1 MTRLSILAISAVLSA
16 IATAPVHAAK
26 PAGKPF
32 VKITAP
38 AEGAKLD
45 AMAQNKIDYEVS
57 PGPRGDHV
65 HAYIDQKEVAILRAL
80 KGSYTMET
88 LAPGKHNI
96 CVKVVNK
103 GHTPIG
109 VQKCVNVIVE

>member
-1 MTRLSILAISAVLSA
+1 MTQHSAFTISALFFA
-16 IATAPVHAAK
+16 LAATPALAAK
-26 PAGKPF
+26 PTAKPF

-45 AMAQNKIDYEVS
+45 AMAQNKIQYEVS

-65 HAYIDQKEVAILRAL
+65 HAYVDGKEVAILRAL
-80 KGSYTMET
+80 KGAYTLET
-88 LAPGKHNI
+88 LAPGKRNI
-96 CVKVVNK
+96 CIKVVNK

-109 VQKCVNVIVE
+109 VEKCVNVVLD

>member
-1 MTRLSILAISAVLSA
+1 MTRLTRFAIGILLAAAAASPVL
-16 IATAPVHAAK
+16 AAK

-45 AMAQNKIDYEVS
+45 AMAQNKITYEVS

-65 HAYIDQKEVAILRAL
+65 HAYVDGKEVAILRTL
-80 KGSYTMET
+80 KGSHTFET
-88 LAPGKHNI
+88 LEPGKHNL

-109 VQKCVNVIVE
+109 VEKCVNVVVE

>member
-1 MTRLSILAISAVLSA
+1 MKTMLTLALTGTLAVLA
-16 IATAPVHAAK
+16 MPLHAAK
-26 PAGKPF
+26 PAGNPF

-38 AEGAKLD
+38 KEGAKLD
-45 AMAQNKIDYEVS
+45 AMDQNKIAYEVS

-65 HAYIDQKEVAILRAL
+65 HAYVDGKEVAILRAL
-80 KGSYTMET
+80 KGSYTLET
-88 LAPGKHNI
+88 LSPGKRNI

-109 VQKCVNVIVE
+109 VEQCVNVVVE

>member
-1 MTRLSILAISAVLSA
+1 MTRLSALTLAAVIAAISS
-16 IATAPVHAAK
+16 PVSAAK

-32 VKITAP
+32 VNITAP

-45 AMAQNKIDYEVS
+45 AMEQNKIIYEVS

-65 HAYIDQKEVAILRAL
+65 HAYVDGKEVAILRAL
-80 KGSYTMET
+80 KGSYTLET
-88 LAPGKHNI
+88 LSPGKRNI

-109 VQKCVNVIVE
+109 VEKCVDVVVE

>member
-1 MTRLSILAISAVLSA
+1 MKTMLAIALASSMAVLA
-16 IATAPVHAAK
+16 MPLQAAK

-38 AEGAKLD
+38 KEGAKLD
-45 AMAQNKIDYEVS
+45 AMAQNKISYEVS

-65 HAYIDQKEVAILRAL
+65 HAYVDGKEVAILRTL
-80 KGSYTMET
+80 KGNYTLET
-88 LAPGKHNI
+88 LSPGKRNI

-109 VQKCVNVIVE
+109 VEQCVNVVVE